1 MKILIVMFIAVGV
14 CTADVSH
21 IISQDP
27 YAVPLEYHTT
37 TTTTPPP
44 PPHPYVFAYT
54 AGRFPG
60 HVDRTHSE
68 VSDGS
73 GTVRGA
79 FSYVDPRL
87 QVRTVEY
94 VADQYGFHPILSHE
108 PQGPVETEAVQ
119 KAAQRHFSLYNRI
132 AEAHA
137 HHDPNLQ
144 VVAVPRDSAAVAHAK
159 EKHLSLYEKI
169 AAEHARIGAEQEAQR
184 LAFEATSVP
193 NDIEEYHKLH

>member
-1 MKILIVMFIAVGV
+1 MRHYVLIFITFGA
-14 CTADVSH
+14 CLADVSH
-21 IISQDP
+21 VVSHDP
-27 YAVPLEYHTT
+27 YAVPLEFHSTT
-37 TTTTPPP
+37 STTPPP
-44 PPHPYVFAYT
+44 PPKPYVFAYT
-54 AGRFPG
+54 AGRYPG

-79 FSYVDPRL
+79 FSYVDPRH

-94 VADQYGFHPILSHE
+94 VADRYGFHPVLSHE
-108 PQGPVETEAVQ
+108 SHGPVQTEAVQ
-119 KAAQRHFSLYNRI
+119 KAAERHYALYSRI

-137 HHDPNLQ
+137 NHDPHLQ
-144 VVAVPRDSAAVAHAK
+144 VVAYPRESVAVAHAK

-193 NDIEEYHKLH
+193 NDLEEHHHLQ